1 MDAENN
7 NSLSDI
13 PAGEPQNDLTLRRM
27 RAEALGTSR
36 TEVTILFSDIQGSTS
51 YFERKGDAE
60 GLAMVQHHNTLLFP
74 AIEDGGGRVV
84 KTIGDAIMACFKD
97 PVAAIKASIKM
108 QQVLQEDRSTTQSA
122 DEQIHI
128 RVALHMGPGLEKDND
143 VFGDVVNATAKVQ
156 QQAKP
161 DQILITD
168 VLLDAAREAGAQCAK
183 LGRAEI
189 KGKDEPIQVYAVA
202 WSSTM
207 GEQLIEEVQKQ
218 LETKLRELRRQKDEL
233 EEELDSARDQWRT
246 ERRRLNAEIEELETE
261 VEKVR
266 ETATQRV
273 SDDLQAHVKFQL
285 EEALRSKQQAE
296 QELVEAQARWE
307 VERGRLRNQLEA
319 LQANALQALEQ
330 SHNPTRFALAV
341 REQVEVRMKEA
352 RRDWENQWDIERR
365 RLNEEID
372 QLKKSPMH
380 VDDRKDA
387 ARRTVLQKLGKLPV
401 QTGMTT
407 KSPDDLQREMASAK
421 SRWEAERDEL
431 TLQIKKLERQV
442 HQNTDSIRQDVFQ
455 ELRSQYEPKLGAY
468 ENERKRLR
476 EDLESAKAQL
486 GEERQRLTDRI
497 DHLEQL
503 IPAAQEA
510 VRAQVTAELE
520 AEFEN
525 KMEELS
531 RVRSRN
537 ERRANEALEDAE
549 VALRRANKE
558 IARLQEEL
566 KEARE
571 VAFRAQ
577 RGIRSPSALP
587 TTP

>member
-1 MDAENN
+1 MDAEND
-7 NSLSDI
+7 NSLNDI
-13 PAGEPQNDLTLRRM
+13 PAGEPQNDLTLQRM
-27 RAEALGTSR
+27 RAETLGTSR

-51 YFERKGDAE
+51 YFERKGDAQ

-74 AIEDGGGRVV
+74 VIENGGGRVV

-97 PVAAIKASIKM
+97 PAAAIKAAIKM
-108 QQVLQEDRSTTQSA
+108 QQVLQEDRSKTQSE
-122 DEQIHI
+122 DDRIHI

-156 QQAKP
+156 QQADP

-168 VLLDAAREAGAQCAK
+168 VLLDAARQSGAQCAK
-183 LGRAEI
+183 LGRAQI
-189 KGKDEPIQVYAVA
+189 KGKDEAIEVYAVA
-202 WSSTM
+202 WSETT
-207 GEQLIEEVQKQ
+207 GQQLIEGIQKQ
-218 LETKLRELRRQKDEL
+218 LEAKLRELRRQKEEL

-246 ERRRLNAEIEELETE
+246 ERRRLNTEIEELEAE

-266 ETATQRV
+266 ETATQGV
-273 SDDLQAHVKFQL
+273 SSDLQAQVKFQL
-285 EEALRSKQQAE
+285 EEALRAKQQAE
-296 QELVEAQARWE
+296 QELIDGQARWE
-307 VERGRLRNQLEA
+307 IERGRLRNQIDA
-319 LQANALQALEQ
+319 LQANALQAMEQ

-341 REQVEVRMKEA
+341 REQVEVRMKES
-352 RRDWENQWDIERR
+352 RRDWEQQWDIERR
-365 RLNEEID
+365 RLNEEIQ
-372 QLKKSPMH
+372 QLKKSPGY

-387 ARRTVLQKLGKLPV
+387 ARRAVLQKLGKVPTE
-401 QTGMTT
+401 TGTTT
-407 KSPDDLQREMASAK
+407 KSADTLQREMASAK
-421 SRWEAERDEL
+421 SKWDAERDEL
-431 TLQIKKLERQV
+431 LLQIKKLERQV
-442 HQNTDSIRQDVFQ
+442 HQNTDAIRQEVFQ

-468 ENERKRLR
+468 ESERRRLR
-476 EDLESAKAQL
+476 EDLESANAQL
-486 GEERQRLTDRI
+486 AEERQRLNDRVQ
-497 DHLEQL
+497 HLEQL
-503 IPAAQEA
+503 IPEAQEA

-520 AEFEN
+520 ADFEN

-531 RVRSRN
+531 RIKSRN

-577 RGIRSPSALP
+577 RGIRSSALP
-587 TTP
+587 TTS